1 MKSKLW
7 RIPHLLLWAGLLLV
21 IFTLPALAQI
31 NPVPLINQP
40 LVPDAVAPGGP
51 AFTLTVNGTGFVSS
65 SVVNWSGSAR
75 TTTFFSGSRLTAAIT
90 AADIAT
96 AGTASVTVVNPTP
109 GGGASNVTF
118 LSITNPTT
126 SVTTSLAS
134 SPSTGYFPLSV
145 AVGDF
150 NGDGKLDLA
159 VVNEESNTVS
169 ILLGDGTGNFT
180 LASSPATGTYPRSVA
195 VGDFNGDG
203 KLDLA
208 VANDYSG
215 FGDGTVSIL
224 LGDGTGNFTLASSPA
239 VGSEPTSLAVG
250 DFNGDGELDLAVAN
264 YCGSGNC
271 GTSDTVSIL
280 LGDGTGNFSLVSSP
294 VTGNNPV
301 SVAVGDFNGDGRLDL
316 AVANYCANGNCS
328 TGGTVSI
335 LLGDGTGNFT
345 LASSTAV
352 GFLPNSVAAGDFNG
366 DEKLDLAVANLSSN
380 TVSILLGDGMGNF
393 TLASSPATGFHPDSV
408 AMGDFN
414 GDGRLDLAVVNHG
427 SDTVSVLVQ
436 APAVTV
442 SPGNLS
448 FGNQLVGTTS
458 APQSVTLTNS
468 GSAPLT
474 LAISVTGQN
483 ASDFS
488 QTNTCGTIVFGGASV
503 LSYK

>member
-134 SPSTGYFPLSV
+134 SPSTGYFPL
-145 AVGDF
+145 
-150 NGDGKLDLA
+150 
-159 VVNEESNTVS
+159 
-169 ILLGDGTGNFT
+169 
-180 LASSPATGTYPRSVA
+180 SVA